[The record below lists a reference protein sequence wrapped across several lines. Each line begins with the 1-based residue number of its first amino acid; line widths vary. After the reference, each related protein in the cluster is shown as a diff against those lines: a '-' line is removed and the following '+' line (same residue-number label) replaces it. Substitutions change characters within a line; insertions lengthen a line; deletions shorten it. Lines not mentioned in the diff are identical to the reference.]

1 MPIYE
6 YLCEDCGHRSE
17 ELQKMG
23 ARPLRKCPSC
33 GGKYSKQISAPS
45 FQFKGTGWYVT
56 DYARKDGGSGGD
68 TKGESQE
75 KSKGD
80 AAKRARRRRR
90 TPRAIRRRRNRRA
103 IAGARPIRRSSL
115 M

>member
-6 YLCEDCGHRSE
+6 YLCEDCGHGSE

-33 GGKYSKQISAPS
+33 GGKYSKQISAPA

-56 DYARKDGGSGGD
+56 DYAKKDGGPGD
-68 TKGESQE
+68 DEKGESS
-75 KSKGD
+75 KSKQDDSTKSETKKNKAKSDAPTKKQDGD
-80 AAKRARRRRR
+80 SGNK
-90 TPRAIRRRRNRRA
+90 PDKKK
-103 IAGARPIRRSSL
+103 
-115 M
+115 